1 MKRFY
6 IFFLA
11 ICVLFSILL
20 YLPVW
25 WFIAGTICCVIF
37 MAYRF
42 YLDRLRSREA
52 QNIVLGQQMEQL
64 QIQLDRSL
72 QKQEGTFRKAEKAEL
87 AKQELLTVMS
97 HEIRTPMNGVLGM
110 LALLSETTLTPEQS
124 EYAIAIRQSGEGLV
138 TKVNDILV
146 NELLNSSKSDQEN
159 KQSQQKDFDLRNCLE
174 EVLDMFALRTADAGL
189 DLFYSMAD
197 AVPEQII
204 GDSRRLRQ
212 VLMNLLENAVKFTSQ
227 GEISLN
233 VQLLNTGKGNSGEL
247 CFEIRDTGV
256 GMTDDRVK
264 QLFTGIPGATV
275 SSGATAPNG
284 ATVPNSIA
292 VDSGLGLIVCRK
304 LVELMGGG
312 IEAKSQPGQ
321 GSLFTFRIPLQA
333 SLRPGLH
340 PEMAKQLLVMEGRR
354 VLVIDDNATL
364 RSILIKQ
371 LISWKMIPVSAD
383 SGAHALETLVLD
395 AGFELVITG
404 MDLSGMD
411 ALQVAGSIRKQF
423 PNLPLILMNQAGDD
437 RYKKEA
443 ELFTSVLAR
452 PVRQHLLRD
461 HILGI
466 LSHQAIPSA
475 AGKDAPNKLSADFSK
490 QYPLHIL
497 IAEDNLINQKIATK
511 LLTRLGYQPVLA
523 RNGKEVLELVS
534 LENYDLI
541 LMDVQMP
548 EMDGFEATRMLRLC
562 LEVQPVIIAMTAN
575 VMQGDRDDCIQ
586 SGMDDYISKPIEVD
600 ELLSKLMKW
609 GQSIKD
615 KRRVA

>member
-52 QNIVLGQQMEQL
+52 QNIVLEQQVEQL
-64 QIQLDRSL
+64 QTQLDRSL
-72 QKQEGTFRKAEKAEL
+72 QKQDGTCRKAEKAEL

-110 LALLSETTLTPEQS
+110 LALLAETSLTPEQS
-124 EYAIAIRQSGEGLV
+124 EYTVSIRHCGEGLV

-146 NELLNSSKSDQEN
+146 NELLNSSKWDQDN
-159 KQSQQKDFDLRNCLE
+159 KQSEKKDFDLRNCLE
-174 EVLDMFALRTADAGL
+174 EVLDMFAIRTADAGL
-189 DLFYSMAD
+189 DLFYSMAEP
-197 AVPEQII
+197 VPEQII

-212 VLMNLLENAVKFTSQ
+212 VLMNLLENAVKFTRK
-227 GEISLN
+227 GEIFLN
-233 VQLLNTGKGNSGEL
+233 VQTLNTGNGNAGEL
-247 CFEIRDTGV
+247 CFEIRDTGI
-256 GMTDDRVK
+256 GMADDQVK
-264 QLFTGIPGATV
+264 QLFTGIPGA
-275 SSGATAPNG
+275 AAPNG
-284 ATVPNSIA
+284 PPVPNSAA
-292 VDSGLGLIVCRK
+292 VDSGLGLVVCRR
-304 LVELMGGG
+304 LVELMGGS
-312 IEAKSQPGQ
+312 IEAKSEPGQ
-321 GSLFTFRIPLQA
+321 GSLFSFRIPLHP
-333 SLRPGLH
+333 SLKPGLRPDM
-340 PEMAKQLLVMEGRR
+340 EKQFVVLEGRR
-354 VLVIDDNATL
+354 ILVVDNNATF
-364 RSILIKQ
+364 RSILTKQ
-371 LISWKMIPVSAD
+371 LVSWKMFPVSAD
-383 SGAHALETLVLD
+383 SGAHALETLSHD
-395 AGFELVITG
+395 TGFDLVITG
-404 MDLSGMD
+404 MDIPGMN
-411 ALQVAGSIRKQF
+411 ALQLAGSIRKQY
-423 PNLPLILMNQAGDD
+423 PSMPLILMNLAGDE

-443 ELFTSVLAR
+443 DLFTSVLAR

-466 LSHQAIPSA
+466 FSQQVIPSSG
-475 AGKDAPNKLSADFSK
+475 GKDAPNKLSADFSK

-497 IAEDNLINQKIATK
+497 IAEDNLINQKIAMK

-534 LENYDLI
+534 HEHYDLI

-562 LEVQPVIIAMTAN
+562 LEIQPVIIAMTAN

-600 ELLSKLMKW
+600 ELLAKLMKW

-615 KRRVA
+615 KRRVT

>member
-11 ICVLFSILL
+11 ICVLFSLL
-20 YLPVW
+20 VYLPVG

-42 YLDRLRSREA
+42 YLDRLRSRES
-52 QNIVLGQQMEQL
+52 QNIVLEQQVEQL
-64 QIQLDRSL
+64 QTQLDRSL
-72 QKQEGTFRKAEKAEL
+72 QKQDGITRKAEKIEL

-110 LALLSETTLTPEQS
+110 LALLAETSLTPEQN
-124 EYAIAIRQSGEGLV
+124 EYAVAIRHCGEGLV

-146 NELLNSSKSDQEN
+146 NELLNSSKSDREN
-159 KQSQQKDFDLRNCLE
+159 KQSQQKDFDLRICLE
-174 EVLDMFALRTADAGL
+174 EVLDMFAVRAGETGL
-189 DLFYSMAD
+189 DLFYSMAE

-204 GDSRRLRQ
+204 GDNRRLRQ
-212 VLMNLLENAVKFTSQ
+212 ILMNLLENAVKFTRK
-227 GEISLN
+227 GEIFLN
-233 VQLLNTGKGNSGEL
+233 VQLLNTGKGNSAEL
-247 CFEIRDTGV
+247 CFEIRDTGI
-256 GMTDDRVK
+256 GMADDQVK
-264 QLFTGIPGATV
+264 QLFTGIPGAAV
-275 SSGATAPNG
+275 PNG
-284 ATVPNSIA
+284 AGIQKEKAQEET
-292 VDSGLGLIVCRK
+292 GLGLVVCRK
-304 LVELMGGG
+304 LVELMGGR
-312 IEAKSQPGQ
+312 IEVKSQPGQ
-321 GSLFTFRIPLQA
+321 GSLFTFRIPFHP

-340 PEMAKQLLVMEGRR
+340 PDMEKQFAELEGRR
-354 VLVIDDNATL
+354 ILVVDNNATF

-371 LISWKMIPVSAD
+371 LISWKMLPVSAD
-383 SGAHALETLVLD
+383 SGAHALEILALD
-395 AGFELVITG
+395 AGFELVLTG
-404 MDLSGMD
+404 MDISGMD
-411 ALQVAGSIRKQF
+411 ALQLAGSIRKQV
-423 PNLPLILMNQAGDD
+423 PSMPLILMNQAGDG

-443 ELFTSVLAR
+443 DLFTSVLAR

-466 LSHQAIPSA
+466 LSQHVIPSSG
-475 AGKDAPNKLSADFSK
+475 GKDAPNKLSADFSK
-490 QYPLHIL
+490 HYPLHIL
-497 IAEDNLINQKIATK
+497 IAEDNLINQKIAMK

-534 LENYDLI
+534 HEHYDLI

-562 LEVQPVIIAMTAN
+562 LEIQPVIIAMTAN
-575 VMQGDRDDCIQ
+575 VMQGDRDDCLQ
-586 SGMDDYISKPIEVD
+586 SGMDDYMSKPIEVD
-600 ELLSKLMKW
+600 ELLAKLMKW